1 MTTNKAITRLE
12 KELAKKQELL
22 ASLEAKRN
30 DIEENIKDTK
40 ASISETKA
48 DIDREKL
55 DLLKSG
61 AKRQGMSVDD
71 LLALILGDDNGTT
84 SASDTSLS
92 ETESIDDET
101 VSNNESTYA

>member
-22 ASLEAKRN
+22 ASLEVKRN
-30 DIEENIKDTK
+30 DIDENIKDTK

-71 LLALILGDDNGTT
+71 LLALILGDDNSST
-84 SASDTSLS
+84 SVSDTL
-92 ETESIDDET
+92 TEAESSDVET
-101 VSNNESTYA
+101 VSDTENTYV